1 MDWQSLS
8 KSMSSDADLPS
19 RAGRIL
25 ALTAVLEGRH
35 YDHLRN
41 AFSDEVNGAGEY
53 VPLSKRR
60 PSVRAGLCRT
70 VVDDSVA
77 LLASEGHFPVVHATN
92 KATSDAIASW
102 AKDRKLNEVMAD
114 AATRGSVGS
123 VALLFR
129 VLKGKPFVSVLT
141 TPFLTPTW
149 DPEDP
154 DSLLRVT
161 ERYKVKGADLRSQGY
176 TIPLDCDGESYW
188 FQRSWDDLEETWFQP
203 LSVKAA
209 KDGATAVKDADRS
222 VVHGLGFLPLVWI
235 RNLPGGDEV
244 DGGCTFEAAVS
255 TSIEV
260 DYQLSQAGRGL
271 KYASDPKLVI
281 RDPAGADKPLTG
293 GASTALTLSDPTSE
307 AKFLEINGTAANAV
321 LEHVRYLRSIAL
333 ESVHGSRADADRMSA
348 AQSGRAMELM
358 NQSLVWLADRLRTS
372 YGEGALLSLCRMLCA
387 ASSKVTGGL
396 VIGGQKISGLSP
408 DGLMLQWPPW
418 FTPTAADQAA
428 TASTLAALTAA
439 GIVSRETATRVV
451 APGLDVE
458 DLAAERKQV
467 AKETAESDARAKA
480 LAAMVQAKETLE
492 P

>member
-8 KSMSSDADLPS
+8 KSMAGDEDLPP
-19 RAGRIL
+19 RARRIL

-35 YDHLRN
+35 YDHLRS
-41 AFSDEVNGAGEY
+41 AFTDEVNGSGEY
-53 VPLSKRR
+53 VPLAKRR

-77 LLASEGHFPVVHATN
+77 LLASEGHFPVVHASAKPT
-92 KATSDAIASW
+92 AAAIARW
-102 AKDRKLNEVMAD
+102 VKERRLNEAMAD

-129 VLKGKPFVSVLT
+129 VLKGKPFVSVVT

-154 DSLLRVT
+154 DTLLKVV
-161 ERYKVKGADLRSQGY
+161 ERYKVKGADLRLQGY
-176 TIPLDCDGESYW
+176 TIPPDGDGESFW
-188 FQRSWDDLEETWFQP
+188 FQRAWDDIEETWFEP
-203 LSVKAA
+203 LAVKAA
-209 KDGATAVKDADRS
+209 KEGGAAVRDAKRS
-222 VVHGLGFLPLVWI
+222 VVHGLGFLPIVWI

-281 RDPAGADKPLTG
+281 RDPAGSDKPLTG
-293 GASTALTLSDPTSE
+293 GASTAITLSDPSSE
-307 AKFLEINGTAANAV
+307 AKFLEINGSAASAV
-321 LEHVRYLRSIAL
+321 LEHVRYLRSVAL
-333 ESVHGSRADADRMSA
+333 ESVHGNRVDPDKLAT

-358 NQSLVWLADRLRTS
+358 NQPLIWLADRLRTS
-372 YGEGALLSLCRMLCA
+372 YGEGALLSLCRMLCS
-387 ASSKVTGGL
+387 ASSRVTGG
-396 VIGGQKISGLSP
+396 VIIGGEKVANLSP
-408 DGLMLQWPPW
+408 EGVALQWPPW
-418 FTPTAADQAA
+418 FAPTAADQASTA
-428 TASTLAALTAA
+428 TTLSALTTA
-439 GIVSRETATRVV
+439 GIVSHETATRVV
-451 APGLDVE
+451 APTLDIE
-458 DLAAERKQV
+458 DLAAERALVAAEIAAADERAKAVQAQV
-467 AKETAESDARAKA
+467 QVKETAA
-480 LAAMVQAKETLE
+480 